1 MRIVKNDDVCLKV
14 TSEATE
20 TQSPK
25 SEITIAGTKLK
36 LTINGVDLEACI
48 EYDER
53 YLVFTTDDCPFEE
66 SLNIYL
72 LSSDNEIIDN
82 ATVFWPYGTGS
93 FKLLRIID
101 PGLVQFKFFGDKD
114 WQIKIF
120 KNGRFYIPY
129 ITEPSGVWRKIKFWR
144 SFGVSEIVSQESTE
158 KI

>member
-1 MRIVKNDDVCLKV
+1 MRIVNNDDVYLKV
-14 TSEATE
+14 ISEATE
-20 TQSPK
+20 TRSPK
-25 SEITIAGTKLK
+25 SEVTIEGTKIK

-53 YLVFTTDDCPFEE
+53 YLVFTTNDCPFEE

-72 LSSDNEIIDN
+72 LSGENEIIDN

-101 PGLVQFKFFGDKD
+101 PDLVQFKFFGDKD

-120 KNGRFYIPY
+120 KKRRFFIPY
-129 ITEPSGVWRKIKFWR
+129 ISEPSGVWRKPKFWR
-144 SFGVSEIVSQESTE
+144 SFGLSEAYSQKPTE